1 VSDEFKIYL
10 NSKIG
15 KRNKNLEV
23 LASFFESN
31 ELQIL
36 KEKSIS
42 IVGTNG
48 KTSSAFYL
56 NEIFTKNDISS
67 VLFTSPHL
75 VDVNERIKINN
86 EIISDK
92 KISSYMDDLKQF
104 ESENNIELAYFETL
118 FLTSCKLFLESEADY
133 FIVEAGIGGL
143 YDTTSIL
150 NVDTVCITNVN
161 YDHMDLL
168 GESLEEIFHQKI
180 QISDNPKR
188 IIFGDPNLY
197 KVHKTYVHDM
207 FDLTDKDIYLNDL
220 ESQNKMSL
228 NFGTALKIF
237 ESIITNFDE
246 DKTSNEESYP
256 KAPGRFE
263 EVSKNPIKIIDG
275 AHNAS
280 SFETLVSFIEENHK
294 IGDFDIYIG
303 MKKGK
308 NTNEFMNKIF
318 AKNFNQIYLIE
329 NDSFFEQT
337 KTSDFENY
345 FNENGLTYKVANV
358 DDFYTSKNPSILT
371 GSLYL
376 VGKYKKEYS
385 WKLSLW

>member
-1 VSDEFKIYL
+1 MSDEFKIYL

-15 KRNKNLEV
+15 KRNKNLEI

-86 EIISDK
+86 EIISDE
-92 KISSYMDDLKQF
+92 KISLYMDDLKQF

-118 FLTSCKLFLESEADY
+118 FLTSCKLFLESKADY

-168 GESLEEIFHQKI
+168 GESLEEIFYQKI

-197 KVHKTYVHDM
+197 EVHKTYVHDK

-220 ESQNKMSL
+220 ESQNKMNL

-246 DKTSNEESYP
+246 DKTSTVESYP
-256 KAPGRFE
+256 KVPGRFE

-385 WKLSLW
+385 

>member
-1 VSDEFKIYL
+1 MSDEFKIYL

-86 EIISDK
+86 EIISDE
-92 KISSYMDDLKQF
+92 KISLYMDDLKQF

-118 FLTSCKLFLESEADY
+118 FLTSCKLFLESKADY

-168 GESLEEIFHQKI
+168 GESLEEIFYQKI

-197 KVHKTYVHDM
+197 EVHKTYVHDK

-220 ESQNKMSL
+220 ESQNKMNL

-246 DKTSNEESYP
+246 DKTSTVESYP
-256 KAPGRFE
+256 KVPGRFE

-275 AHNAS
+275 AHNSS
-280 SFETLVSFIEENHK
+280 SFETLVSFIEANHTT
-294 IGDFDIYIG
+294 GDFDIYIG

-308 NTNEFMNKIF
+308 NIFEFMNKIF
-318 AKNFNQIYLIE
+318 TKKFNQIYLIE
-329 NDSFFEQT
+329 NNSFFEQT

-345 FNENGLTYKVANV
+345 FNANGLTYKVATIG
-358 DDFYTSKNPSILT
+358 DFYTSKNPSILT

-385 WKLSLW
+385 

>member
-1 VSDEFKIYL
+1 MSDEFKIYL

-161 YDHMDLL
+161 YDHMELL
-168 GESLEEIFHQKI
+168 GESLDEIFHQKI

-246 DKTSNEESYP
+246 DKTTTVESYP
-256 KAPGRFE
+256 KVPGRFE

-345 FNENGLTYKVANV
+345 FNEDGLTYKVANV

-385 WKLSLW
+385 

>member
-1 VSDEFKIYL
+1 MSDEFKIYL

-86 EIISDK
+86 EIISDE
-92 KISSYMDDLKQF
+92 KISLYMDDLKQF

-118 FLTSCKLFLESEADY
+118 FLTSCKLFLESKADY

-168 GESLEEIFHQKI
+168 GESLEEIFYQKI

-197 KVHKTYVHDM
+197 EVHKTYVHDK

-220 ESQNKMSL
+220 ESQNKMNL

-246 DKTSNEESYP
+246 DKTSTVESYP
-256 KAPGRFE
+256 KVPGRFE

-275 AHNAS
+275 AHNSS
-280 SFETLVSFIEENHK
+280 SFETLVSFIEENH
-294 IGDFDIYIG
+294 ITGDFDIYIG

-308 NTNEFMNKIF
+308 NIIEFMNKIF
-318 AKNFNQIYLIE
+318 TKKFNQIYLIE
-329 NDSFFEQT
+329 NNSFFEQT

-345 FNENGLTYKVANV
+345 FNANGLTYKVATIG
-358 DDFYTSKNPSILT
+358 DFYTSKNPSILT

-385 WKLSLW
+385 

>member
-1 VSDEFKIYL
+1 MSDEFKIYL

-86 EIISDK
+86 EIISDE
-92 KISSYMDDLKQF
+92 KISLYMDDLKQF

-118 FLTSCKLFLESEADY
+118 FLTSCKLFLESKADY

-168 GESLEEIFHQKI
+168 GESLEEIFYQKI

-197 KVHKTYVHDM
+197 EVHKTYVHDK

-220 ESQNKMSL
+220 ESQNKMNL

-246 DKTSNEESYP
+246 DKTSTVESYP
-256 KAPGRFE
+256 KVPGRFE

-275 AHNAS
+275 AHNSS

-345 FNENGLTYKVANV
+345 FNANGLTYKVATIG
-358 DDFYTSKNPSILT
+358 DFYTSKNPSILT

-385 WKLSLW
+385 

>member
-1 VSDEFKIYL
+1 MSDEFKIYL

-86 EIISDK
+86 EIISDE
-92 KISSYMDDLKQF
+92 KISLYMDDLKQF

-118 FLTSCKLFLESEADY
+118 FLTSCKLFLESKADY

-143 YDTTSIL
+143 YDTTSVL
-150 NVDTVCITNVN
+150 NVDTVCVTNVN
-161 YDHMDLL
+161 YDHVELL

-188 IIFGDPNLY
+188 IIFGDSNLY
-197 KVHKTYVHDM
+197 KVHKTYVHDK

-220 ESQNKMSL
+220 ESQNKMNL

-246 DKTSNEESYP
+246 DKTSTVESYP
-256 KAPGRFE
+256 KVPGRFE

-275 AHNAS
+275 AHNSS

-385 WKLSLW
+385 

>member
-1 VSDEFKIYL
+1 MSDEFKIYL

-86 EIISDK
+86 EIISDE
-92 KISSYMDDLKQF
+92 KISLYMDDLKQF

-118 FLTSCKLFLESEADY
+118 FLTSCKLFLESKADY

-168 GESLEEIFHQKI
+168 GESLEEIFYQKI

-197 KVHKTYVHDM
+197 EVHKTYVHDK

-220 ESQNKMSL
+220 ESQNKMNL
-228 NFGTALKIF
+228 NFVTALKIF

-246 DKTSNEESYP
+246 DKTSTVESYP
-256 KAPGRFE
+256 KVPGRFE

-308 NTNEFMNKIF
+308 NTNQFMNKIF

-385 WKLSLW
+385 

>member
-23 LASFFESN
+23 LDSFFESN

-86 EIISDK
+86 EIISDE
-92 KISSYMDDLKQF
+92 KISLYMDDLKQF

-118 FLTSCKLFLESEADY
+118 FLTSCKLFLESKADY

-168 GESLEEIFHQKI
+168 GESLEEIFYQKI

-197 KVHKTYVHDM
+197 EVHKTYVHDK

-220 ESQNKMSL
+220 ESQNKMNL

-246 DKTSNEESYP
+246 DKTSTVESYP
-256 KAPGRFE
+256 KVPGRFE
-263 EVSKNPIKIIDG
+263 EVSKNPITEVPIHLMNAETKID
-275 AHNAS
+275 
-280 SFETLVSFIEENHK
+280 EEF
-294 IGDFDIYIG
+294 G
-303 MKKGK
+303 
-308 NTNEFMNKIF
+308 
-318 AKNFNQIYLIE
+318 
-329 NDSFFEQT
+329 
-337 KTSDFENY
+337 
-345 FNENGLTYKVANV
+345 
-358 DDFYTSKNPSILT
+358 
-371 GSLYL
+371 
-376 VGKYKKEYS
+376 VGKGYEYDHNS
-385 WKLSLW
+385 EDGFIKQDNFPKKLSNRKFYNPIGRGIEKTLKDRFEKLWLKD

>member
-1 VSDEFKIYL
+1 MSDEFKIYL

-86 EIISDK
+86 EIISDE
-92 KISSYMDDLKQF
+92 KISLYMDDLKQF

-118 FLTSCKLFLESEADY
+118 FLTSCKLFLESKADY

-168 GESLEEIFHQKI
+168 GESLEEIFYQKI

-197 KVHKTYVHDM
+197 KVHKTYVHDK

-220 ESQNKMSL
+220 ESQNKMNL

-246 DKTSNEESYP
+246 DKTSTVESYP
-256 KAPGRFE
+256 KVPGRFE

-275 AHNAS
+275 AHNS
-280 SFETLVSFIEENHK
+280 S
-294 IGDFDIYIG
+294 
-303 MKKGK
+303 
-308 NTNEFMNKIF
+308 
-318 AKNFNQIYLIE
+318 
-329 NDSFFEQT
+329 
-337 KTSDFENY
+337 
-345 FNENGLTYKVANV
+345 
-358 DDFYTSKNPSILT
+358 
-371 GSLYL
+371 SL
-376 VGKYKKEYS
+376 E
-385 WKLSLW
+385 LSLIHI

>member
-1 VSDEFKIYL
+1 MSDEFKIYL

-86 EIISDK
+86 EIISDE
-92 KISSYMDDLKQF
+92 KISLYMDDLKQF

-118 FLTSCKLFLESEADY
+118 FLTSCKLFLESKADY

-168 GESLEEIFHQKI
+168 GESLEEIFYQKI

-197 KVHKTYVHDM
+197 EVHKTYVHDK

-246 DKTSNEESYP
+246 DKTSSEESYP

-318 AKNFNQIYLIE
+318 TRNFNQIYLIE

-345 FNENGLTYKVANV
+345 FNANGLTYKVATIG
-358 DDFYTSKNPSILT
+358 DFYTSKNPSILT

-385 WKLSLW
+385 

>member
-1 VSDEFKIYL
+1 MSDEFKIYL

-86 EIISDK
+86 EIISDE
-92 KISSYMDDLKQF
+92 KISLYMDDLKQF
-104 ESENNIELAYFETL
+104 ESENNIGLAYFETL
-118 FLTSCKLFLESEADY
+118 FLTSCKLFLESKADY

-168 GESLEEIFHQKI
+168 GESLEEIFYQKI

-246 DKTSNEESYP
+246 DKTSTVESYA
-256 KAPGRFE
+256 KVPGRFE

-308 NTNEFMNKIF
+308 NTNQFMNKIF

-345 FNENGLTYKVANV
+345 FNANRLTYKVATIG
-358 DDFYTSKNPSILT
+358 DFYTSKNPSILT

-385 WKLSLW
+385 

>member
-1 VSDEFKIYL
+1 MSDEFKIYL

-86 EIISDK
+86 EIISDE
-92 KISSYMDDLKQF
+92 KISLYMDDLKQF

-118 FLTSCKLFLESEADY
+118 FLTSCKLFLESKADY

-168 GESLEEIFHQKI
+168 GESLEEIFYQKI

-197 KVHKTYVHDM
+197 EVHKTYVHDK

-220 ESQNKMSL
+220 ESQNKMNL

-237 ESIITNFDE
+237 ESINTNFDE
-246 DKTSNEESYP
+246 DKNSTVESYP
-256 KAPGRFE
+256 KVPGRFE

-275 AHNAS
+275 AHNSS
-280 SFETLVSFIEENHK
+280 SFETLVSFIEANHTT
-294 IGDFDIYIG
+294 GDFDIYIG

-308 NTNEFMNKIF
+308 NIIEFMNKIF
-318 AKNFNQIYLIE
+318 TKKFNQIYLIE
-329 NDSFFEQT
+329 NNSFFEQT

-345 FNENGLTYKVANV
+345 FNANRLTYKVATIG
-358 DDFYTSKNPSILT
+358 DFYTSKNPSILT

-385 WKLSLW
+385 

>member
-1 VSDEFKIYL
+1 MSDEFKIYL

-86 EIISDK
+86 EVISDE
-92 KISSYMDDLKQF
+92 KISLYMDDLKQF

-118 FLTSCKLFLESEADY
+118 FLTSCKLFLESKADY

-197 KVHKTYVHDM
+197 EVHKTYVHDK

-246 DKTSNEESYP
+246 DKTSTVESYP
-256 KAPGRFE
+256 KVPGRFE

-280 SFETLVSFIEENHK
+280 SFETLVSFIEENHT

-345 FNENGLTYKVANV
+345 FNANGLTYKVATIG
-358 DDFYTSKNPSILT
+358 DFYTSKNPSILT

-385 WKLSLW
+385 

>member
-1 VSDEFKIYL
+1 MSDEFKIYL

-86 EIISDK
+86 EIISDE
-92 KISSYMDDLKQF
+92 KISLYMDDLKQF

-118 FLTSCKLFLESEADY
+118 FLTSCKLFLESKADY

-168 GESLEEIFHQKI
+168 GESLEEIFYQKI

-197 KVHKTYVHDM
+197 EVHKTYVHDK

-220 ESQNKMSL
+220 ESQNKMNL

-246 DKTSNEESYP
+246 DKTSTVESYP
-256 KAPGRFE
+256 KVPGRFE

-280 SFETLVSFIEENHK
+280 SFETLVNFIEENHT

-345 FNENGLTYKVANV
+345 FNANGLTYKVATIG
-358 DDFYTSKNPSILT
+358 DFYTSKNPSILT

-385 WKLSLW
+385 

>member
-1 VSDEFKIYL
+1 
-10 NSKIG
+10 
-15 KRNKNLEV
+15 
-23 LASFFESN
+23 
-31 ELQIL
+31 
-36 KEKSIS
+36 
-42 IVGTNG
+42 
-48 KTSSAFYL
+48 
-56 NEIFTKNDISS
+56 
-67 VLFTSPHL
+67 
-75 VDVNERIKINN
+75 
-86 EIISDK
+86 
-92 KISSYMDDLKQF
+92 M
-104 ESENNIELAYFETL
+104 
-118 FLTSCKLFLESEADY
+118 
-133 FIVEAGIGGL
+133 
-143 YDTTSIL
+143 
-150 NVDTVCITNVN
+150 
-161 YDHMDLL
+161 L

-220 ESQNKMSL
+220 ESQNKMNL

-246 DKTSNEESYP
+246 DKTSTIESYP
-256 KAPGRFE
+256 KVPGRFE

-280 SFETLVSFIEENHK
+280 SLETLVSFIEENHTT
-294 IGDFDIYIG
+294 GDFDIYIG

-308 NTNEFMNKIF
+308 NTNQFMNKIF
-318 AKNFNQIYLIE
+318 ANNFNQIYLIE

-345 FNENGLTYKVANV
+345 FNANRLAYKVATIG
-358 DDFYTSKNPSILT
+358 DFYTSKNPSILT

-385 WKLSLW
+385 

>member
-86 EIISDK
+86 EIISDE
-92 KISSYMDDLKQF
+92 KISLYMDDLKQF

-118 FLTSCKLFLESEADY
+118 FLTSCKLFLESKADY

-168 GESLEEIFHQKI
+168 GESLEEIFYQKI

-197 KVHKTYVHDM
+197 EVHKTYVHDR

-220 ESQNKMSL
+220 ESQNKMNL

-246 DKTSNEESYP
+246 DKTSTVESYP
-256 KAPGRFE
+256 KVPGRFE

-275 AHNAS
+275 AHNSS
-280 SFETLVSFIEENHK
+280 SFETLVSFIEENH
-294 IGDFDIYIG
+294 ITGDFDIYIG

-308 NTNEFMNKIF
+308 NIIEFMNKIF
-318 AKNFNQIYLIE
+318 TKKFNQIYLIE
-329 NDSFFEQT
+329 NNSFFEQT

-345 FNENGLTYKVANV
+345 FNANGLTYKVATIG
-358 DDFYTSKNPSILT
+358 DFYTSKNPSILT

-385 WKLSLW
+385 

>member
-86 EIISDK
+86 EIISDE
-92 KISSYMDDLKQF
+92 KISLYMDDLKQF

-118 FLTSCKLFLESEADY
+118 FLTSCKLFLESKADY

-168 GESLEEIFHQKI
+168 GESLEEIFYQKI

-197 KVHKTYVHDM
+197 EVHKTYVHDK

-220 ESQNKMSL
+220 ESQNKMNL

-246 DKTSNEESYP
+246 DKTSTVESYP
-256 KAPGRFE
+256 KVPGRFE

-337 KTSDFENY
+337 KISDFENY
-345 FNENGLTYKVANV
+345 FNANGLTYEVATIG
-358 DDFYTSKNPSILT
+358 DFYTSKNPSILT

-385 WKLSLW
+385 

>member
-1 VSDEFKIYL
+1 MSDEFKIYL

-86 EIISDK
+86 EIISDE
-92 KISSYMDDLKQF
+92 KISLYMDDLKQF

-118 FLTSCKLFLESEADY
+118 FLTSCKLFLESKADY

-168 GESLEEIFHQKI
+168 GESLEEIFYQKI

-197 KVHKTYVHDM
+197 EVHKTYVHDK

-220 ESQNKMSL
+220 ESQNKMNL

-246 DKTSNEESYP
+246 DKTSTVESYP
-256 KAPGRFE
+256 KVPGRFE

-280 SFETLVSFIEENHK
+280 SFETLVSFIEENHT

-345 FNENGLTYKVANV
+345 FNANRLTYKVATIG
-358 DDFYTSKNPSILT
+358 DFYTSKNPSILT

-385 WKLSLW
+385 

>member
-1 VSDEFKIYL
+1 MSDEFKIYL

-86 EIISDK
+86 EIISDE
-92 KISSYMDDLKQF
+92 KISLYMDDLKQF

-118 FLTSCKLFLESEADY
+118 FLTSCKLFLESKADY

-168 GESLEEIFHQKI
+168 GESLEEIFYQKI

-197 KVHKTYVHDM
+197 EVHKTYVHDK

-220 ESQNKMSL
+220 ESQNKMNL

-246 DKTSNEESYP
+246 DKTSTVESYP
-256 KAPGRFE
+256 KVPGRFE

-280 SFETLVSFIEENHK
+280 SFETLVSFIEENHTT
-294 IGDFDIYIG
+294 GDFDIYIG
-303 MKKGK
+303 MKK
-308 NTNEFMNKIF
+308 EKI
-318 AKNFNQIYLIE
+318 
-329 NDSFFEQT
+329 
-337 KTSDFENY
+337 
-345 FNENGLTYKVANV
+345 
-358 DDFYTSKNPSILT
+358 
-371 GSLYL
+371 
-376 VGKYKKEYS
+376 
-385 WKLSLW
+385 LSNL

>member
-1 VSDEFKIYL
+1 MSDEFKIYL

-86 EIISDK
+86 EIISDE
-92 KISSYMDDLKQF
+92 KISLYMDDLKQF

-118 FLTSCKLFLESEADY
+118 FLTSCKLFLESKADY

-168 GESLEEIFHQKI
+168 GESLEEIFYQKI

-197 KVHKTYVHDM
+197 EVHKTYVHDK

-220 ESQNKMSL
+220 ESQNKMNL

-246 DKTSNEESYP
+246 DKTSTVESYP
-256 KAPGRFE
+256 KVPGRFE

-275 AHNAS
+275 AHNS
-280 SFETLVSFIEENHK
+280 SSLETLVSFIEANHTT
-294 IGDFDIYIG
+294 GDFDIYIG

-308 NTNEFMNKIF
+308 NIIEFMNKIF
-318 AKNFNQIYLIE
+318 TKKFNQIYLIE
-329 NDSFFEQT
+329 NNSFFEQT

-345 FNENGLTYKVANV
+345 FNANRLTYKVATIG
-358 DDFYTSKNPSILT
+358 DFYTSKNPSILT

-385 WKLSLW
+385 

>member
-1 VSDEFKIYL
+1 MSDEFKIYL

-86 EIISDK
+86 EIISDE
-92 KISSYMDDLKQF
+92 KISLYMDDLKQF

-118 FLTSCKLFLESEADY
+118 FLTSCKLFLESKADY

-168 GESLEEIFHQKI
+168 GESLEEIFYQKI

-188 IIFGDPNLY
+188 IIFGNPNLY
-197 KVHKTYVHDM
+197 EVHKTYVHDK

-220 ESQNKMSL
+220 ESQNKMNL

-246 DKTSNEESYP
+246 DKTSTVESYP
-256 KAPGRFE
+256 KVPGRFE

-275 AHNAS
+275 AHNSS
-280 SFETLVSFIEENHK
+280 SFETLVCFIEENHTTD
-294 IGDFDIYIG
+294 DFDIYIG

-308 NTNEFMNKIF
+308 NIIEFMNKIF
-318 AKNFNQIYLIE
+318 TKKFNQIYLIE
-329 NDSFFEQT
+329 NNSFFEQT

-345 FNENGLTYKVANV
+345 FNANGLTYKVATIS
-358 DDFYTSKNPSILT
+358 DFYTSKNPSILT

-385 WKLSLW
+385 

>member
-1 VSDEFKIYL
+1 MSDEFKIYL

-86 EIISDK
+86 EIISDE
-92 KISSYMDDLKQF
+92 KISLYMDDLKQF

-118 FLTSCKLFLESEADY
+118 FLTSCKLFLESKADY

-168 GESLEEIFHQKI
+168 GESLEEIFYQKI

-197 KVHKTYVHDM
+197 EVHKTYVHDK

-220 ESQNKMSL
+220 ESQNKMNL

-246 DKTSNEESYP
+246 DKTSTVESYP
-256 KAPGRFE
+256 KVPGRFE

-275 AHNAS
+275 AHNS
-280 SFETLVSFIEENHK
+280 SSLETLVSFIEENHK

-318 AKNFNQIYLIE
+318 TKNFNQIYLIE

-345 FNENGLTYKVANV
+345 FNENGLTYKVATIG
-358 DDFYTSKNPSILT
+358 DFYTSKNPSILT

-385 WKLSLW
+385 

>member
-1 VSDEFKIYL
+1 MSDEFKIYL

-86 EIISDK
+86 EIISDE
-92 KISSYMDDLKQF
+92 KISLYMDDLKQF

-118 FLTSCKLFLESEADY
+118 FLTSCKLFLESKADY

-168 GESLEEIFHQKI
+168 GESLEEIFYQKI

-197 KVHKTYVHDM
+197 EVHKTYVHDK

-220 ESQNKMSL
+220 ESQNKMNL

-246 DKTSNEESYP
+246 DKTSTVESYP
-256 KAPGRFE
+256 KVPGRFE

-275 AHNAS
+275 AHNSS
-280 SFETLVSFIEENHK
+280 SFETLVSFIEENHT

-318 AKNFNQIYLIE
+318 TKNFNQIYLIE

-345 FNENGLTYKVANV
+345 FNANGLTYKVATIG
-358 DDFYTSKNPSILT
+358 DFYTSKNPSILT

-385 WKLSLW
+385 

>member
-1 VSDEFKIYL
+1 MSDEFKIYL

-86 EIISDK
+86 EIISDE
-92 KISSYMDDLKQF
+92 KISLYMDDLKQF

-118 FLTSCKLFLESEADY
+118 FLTSCKLFLESKADY

-168 GESLEEIFHQKI
+168 GESLEEIFYQKI

-197 KVHKTYVHDM
+197 EVHKTYVHDK
-207 FDLTDKDIYLNDL
+207 FELSDKDIYLNDL

-246 DKTSNEESYP
+246 DKTSTVESYP
-256 KAPGRFE
+256 KVPGRFE

-280 SFETLVSFIEENHK
+280 SFETLVSFIEENHT

-308 NTNEFMNKIF
+308 NTNQFMNKIF

-345 FNENGLTYKVANV
+345 FNANRLTYKVATIG
-358 DDFYTSKNPSILT
+358 DFYTSKNPSILT

-385 WKLSLW
+385 

>member
-1 VSDEFKIYL
+1 MSDEFKIYL

-23 LASFFESN
+23 LASFFKSY

-42 IVGTNG
+42 LVGTNG

-56 NEIFTKNDISS
+56 NEIFMKNNITS

-86 EIISDK
+86 EIISDEM
-92 KISSYMDDLKQF
+92 ISSYMDDLKQF
-104 ESENNIELAYFETL
+104 ETKNNIELAYFETL
-118 FLTSCKLFLESEADY
+118 FLTSCKLFLEAKADY

-150 NVDTVCITNVN
+150 NVDTVCITNVD

-168 GESLEEIFHQKI
+168 GDSLEEIFYQKI

-188 IIFGDPNLY
+188 IIFGDSNLY
-197 KVHKTYVHDM
+197 KVHKTYLHEK
-207 FDLTDKDIYLNDL
+207 FDLTEKDIYLNDL
-220 ESQNKMSL
+220 DSRNKMSL
-228 NFGTALKIF
+228 NFGTALKIYK
-237 ESIITNFDE
+237 SIITNSDK
-246 DKTSNEESYP
+246 DKTNTLESYP
-256 KAPGRFE
+256 KVPGRFE
-263 EVSKNPIKIIDG
+263 EVSSNPIKIIDG
-275 AHNAS
+275 AHNSS
-280 SFETLVSFIEENHK
+280 SFETLLSFIEENHK
-294 IGDFDIYIG
+294 IENFDIYIG

-308 NTNEFMNKIF
+308 NINEFIDKIST
-318 AKNFNQIYLIE
+318 KNFNQIYLIE

-345 FNENGLTYKVANV
+345 FMKNGLTFKVATIN
-358 DDFYTSKNPSILT
+358 DFYASMNPSILT

-385 WKLSLW
+385 

>member
-1 VSDEFKIYL
+1 MSDEFKIYL

-86 EIISDK
+86 EIISDE
-92 KISSYMDDLKQF
+92 KISLYMDDLKQF

-118 FLTSCKLFLESEADY
+118 FLTSCKLFLESKADY

-161 YDHMDLL
+161 YDHVELL

-188 IIFGDPNLY
+188 IIFGDSNLY
-197 KVHKTYVHDM
+197 KVHKTYVHDK

-220 ESQNKMSL
+220 ESQNKMNL

-246 DKTSNEESYP
+246 DKTSTVESYP
-256 KAPGRFE
+256 KVPGRFE

-329 NDSFFEQT
+329 NNSFFEQT

-345 FNENGLTYKVANV
+345 FNANGLTYKVATIG
-358 DDFYTSKNPSILT
+358 DFYTSKNPSILT

-385 WKLSLW
+385 

>member
-1 VSDEFKIYL
+1 MSDEFKIYL

-86 EIISDK
+86 EIISDE
-92 KISSYMDDLKQF
+92 KISLYMDDLKQF

-118 FLTSCKLFLESEADY
+118 FLTSCKLFLESKADY

-168 GESLEEIFHQKI
+168 GESLEEIFYQKI

-197 KVHKTYVHDM
+197 EVHKTYVHDK

-220 ESQNKMSL
+220 ESQNKMNL

-246 DKTSNEESYP
+246 DKTSTVESYP
-256 KAPGRFE
+256 KVPGRFE

-275 AHNAS
+275 AHNSS

-308 NTNEFMNKIF
+308 NIIEFMNKIF
-318 AKNFNQIYLIE
+318 TKKFNQIYLIE
-329 NDSFFEQT
+329 NNSFFEQT

-345 FNENGLTYKVANV
+345 FNANGLTYKVATIG
-358 DDFYTSKNPSILT
+358 DFYTSKNPSILT

-385 WKLSLW
+385 

>member
-1 VSDEFKIYL
+1 MSDEFKIYL

-86 EIISDK
+86 EIISDE
-92 KISSYMDDLKQF
+92 KISFYMDDLKQF

-118 FLTSCKLFLESEADY
+118 FLTSCKLFLESKADY

-168 GESLEEIFHQKI
+168 GESLEEIFYQKI

-197 KVHKTYVHDM
+197 EVHKTYVHDK

-220 ESQNKMSL
+220 ESQNKMNL

-246 DKTSNEESYP
+246 DKTSTVESYP
-256 KAPGRFE
+256 KVPGRFE

-385 WKLSLW
+385 

>member
-1 VSDEFKIYL
+1 MSDEFKIYL

-86 EIISDK
+86 EVISDE
-92 KISSYMDDLKQF
+92 KISLYMDDLKQF

-118 FLTSCKLFLESEADY
+118 FLTSCKLFLESKADY

-197 KVHKTYVHDM
+197 KVHKTYVHDK

-220 ESQNKMSL
+220 ESQNKMNL

-246 DKTSNEESYP
+246 DKTSTVESYP
-256 KAPGRFE
+256 KVPGRFE

-280 SFETLVSFIEENHK
+280 SLETLVSFIEENHT

-308 NTNEFMNKIF
+308 NIIEFMNKIF
-318 AKNFNQIYLIE
+318 TKNFNQIYLIE

-345 FNENGLTYKVANV
+345 FNANGLTYKVATIG
-358 DDFYTSKNPSILT
+358 DFYTSKNPSILT

-385 WKLSLW
+385 

>member
-86 EIISDK
+86 EVISDE
-92 KISSYMDDLKQF
+92 KISLYMDDLKQF

-118 FLTSCKLFLESEADY
+118 FLTSCKLFLESKADY

-168 GESLEEIFHQKI
+168 GESLEEIFYQKI

-197 KVHKTYVHDM
+197 EVHKTYVHDK

-220 ESQNKMSL
+220 ESQNKMNL

-246 DKTSNEESYP
+246 DKTSTVESYP
-256 KAPGRFE
+256 KVPGRFE

-345 FNENGLTYKVANV
+345 FNANGLTYKVATIG
-358 DDFYTSKNPSILT
+358 DFYTSKNPSILT

-385 WKLSLW
+385 

>member
-1 VSDEFKIYL
+1 MSDEFKIYL

-31 ELQIL
+31 EFQIL

-86 EIISDK
+86 EVISDE
-92 KISSYMDDLKQF
+92 KISLYMDDLKQF

-118 FLTSCKLFLESEADY
+118 FLTSCKLFLESKADY

-168 GESLEEIFHQKI
+168 GESLEEIFYQKI

-197 KVHKTYVHDM
+197 EVHKTYVHDR

-220 ESQNKMSL
+220 ESQNKMNL

-246 DKTSNEESYP
+246 DKTSTVESYP
-256 KAPGRFE
+256 KVPGRFE

-275 AHNAS
+275 AHNSS

-385 WKLSLW
+385 

>member
-1 VSDEFKIYL
+1 MSDEFKIYL

-86 EIISDK
+86 EIISDE
-92 KISSYMDDLKQF
+92 KISLYMDDLKQF

-118 FLTSCKLFLESEADY
+118 FLTSCKLFLESKADY

-168 GESLEEIFHQKI
+168 GESLEEIFYQKI

-197 KVHKTYVHDM
+197 EVHKTYVHDK

-220 ESQNKMSL
+220 ESQNKMNL

-246 DKTSNEESYP
+246 DKTSTVESYP
-256 KAPGRFE
+256 KVPGRFE

-345 FNENGLTYKVANV
+345 FNANGLTYKVATIG
-358 DDFYTSKNPSILT
+358 DFYTSKNPSILT

-385 WKLSLW
+385 

>member
-1 VSDEFKIYL
+1 MSDEFKIYL

-86 EIISDK
+86 EVISDE
-92 KISSYMDDLKQF
+92 KISLYMDDLKQF

-118 FLTSCKLFLESEADY
+118 FLTSCKLFLENKADY

-168 GESLEEIFHQKI
+168 GESLEEIFYQKI

-197 KVHKTYVHDM
+197 EVHKTYVHDK

-220 ESQNKMSL
+220 ESQNKMNL
-228 NFGTALKIF
+228 NFGTALKIY
-237 ESIITNFDE
+237 ESITTNFDE
-246 DKTSNEESYP
+246 DKTGTVESYP
-256 KAPGRFE
+256 KVPGRFE

-275 AHNAS
+275 AHNSS
-280 SFETLVSFIEENHK
+280 SFETLVSFIEANHTT
-294 IGDFDIYIG
+294 GDFDIYIG

-308 NTNEFMNKIF
+308 NIIEFMNKIF
-318 AKNFNQIYLIE
+318 TKKFNQIYLIE
-329 NDSFFEQT
+329 NNSFFEQT

-345 FNENGLTYKVANV
+345 FNANGLTYKVATIG
-358 DDFYTSKNPSILT
+358 DFYTSKNPSILT

-385 WKLSLW
+385 